1 MRITPR
7 HWHNETWICS
17 MRGHVAPAATVAVLT
32 DDDRRL
38 GLVVDDVRYVR
49 CLRCDGWFECA
60 DPTPEQVTS
69 ERMPAHDELAL
80 PRRGKQLQ
88 DAIVLRLV
96 AINKGLHAVAFTLAA
111 LAIVALEV
119 KLPGL
124 KHSATEVRQLVDGAL
139 DSAGRN
145 PARQVLSKGAD
156 RVLGLDVHELKVL
169 LAISSTYAV
178 VEAVEAVGLW
188 KDQRWAEYVTAVAT
202 AGFLPLEIYELSERI
217 TVLRIGALVVNVAV
231 LVWLVLTKH
240 LFGVRGGPTTL
251 HAHTDWAEILDRP
264 TPAPFLGNPVHAGT
278 GPADA

>member
-1 MRITPR
+1 
-7 HWHNETWICS
+7 

-38 GLVVDDVRYVR
+38 GRVVDGLRYVR

-60 DPTPEQVTS
+60 EPTADQVTS
-69 ERMPAHDELAL
+69 DRMPPHEQLAL

-96 AINKGLHAVAFTLAA
+96 ALNKGVHAVAFTLAA
-111 LAIVALEV
+111 LAILALEI
-119 KLPGL
+119 KLPGI
-124 KHSATEVRQLVDGAL
+124 KHSASDVRQLVDGAL

-145 PARQVLSKGAD
+145 PARQVLAKGAD

-169 LAISSTYAV
+169 LAISTTYAV
-178 VEAVEAVGLW
+178 IESVEAVGLW

-202 AGFLPLEIYELSERI
+202 AGFLPLEVYELTERV
-217 TVLRIGALVVNVAV
+217 TVLRVGALVVNLVV

-240 LFGVRGGPTTL
+240 LFGVRGGPRTL

-264 TPAPFLGNPVHAGT
+264 TPAPFLGNPVHRGT

>member
-38 GLVVDDVRYVR
+38 GLVVNDVRYVR

-111 LAIVALEV
+111 LAIVA
-119 KLPGL
+119 
-124 KHSATEVRQLVDGAL
+124 
-139 DSAGRN
+139 
-145 PARQVLSKGAD
+145 
-156 RVLGLDVHELKVL
+156 
-169 LAISSTYAV
+169 
-178 VEAVEAVGLW
+178 
-188 KDQRWAEYVTAVAT
+188 
-202 AGFLPLEIYELSERI
+202 
-217 TVLRIGALVVNVAV
+217 
-231 LVWLVLTKH
+231 
-240 LFGVRGGPTTL
+240 
-251 HAHTDWAEILDRP
+251 
-264 TPAPFLGNPVHAGT
+264 
-278 GPADA
+278 